1 MSTLGGWRWMVFEQ
15 YFIFQSQKKEEKDLY
30 PLRENSSI
38 ILFWIS
44 IPFHLEKNNFTK
56 MKTPTSFKS
65 WMVGQVSQNTGKPS
79 VEFQLFI
86 AWGLEVEGFKNNF
99 SLFRAIIKIKY
110 MDILW
115 GKIIEYYF
123 LAYQFLST
131 LRKLQIWKK
140 KTPTSF
146 KSIMVCQ

>member
-1 MSTLGGWRWMVFEQ
+1 
-15 YFIFQSQKKEEKDLY
+15 
-30 PLRENSSI
+30 
-38 ILFWIS
+38 
-44 IPFHLEKNNFTK
+44 

-65 WMVGQVSQNTGKPS
+65 WMVGQISQNTGKPS
-79 VEFQLFI
+79 VEFQPFI
-86 AWGLEVEGFKNNF
+86 SWGLEVGGFKNNF

-115 GKIIEYYF
+115 GKIVEYYF

-131 LRKLQIWKK
+131 LKNLQIWKK

-146 KSIMVCQ
+146 KSRIVGQ